1 MVLHHGLIIKN
12 KIIMTTKK
20 PQPSKKANLH
30 PRNKHIERYDFD
42 VLTTTLPT
50 LKEFVRPNQY
60 EDLSIDFSNP
70 NAVKALNSALLK
82 QHYDIT
88 FWDIPE
94 GHLCSPIPGRAD
106 YIHYIADLLAE
117 HNNNEIPKGEKTIC
131 LDIGVGANCVYP
143 IIGNS
148 EYGWSFIGSDISE
161 VALASAQNIVSNN
174 PQLKGKVDLRLQSNP
189 NSIFRDILK
198 EDEHIAISICN
209 PPFHASAEAA
219 LSSNF
224 RKVKNLT
231 GQEIENPELNFGGQH
246 NELWCEGGELK
257 FIKNIIFQSRNHK
270 NNCTWFS
277 SLVSKKDHIRPL
289 KKALKEAEVTSFKVI
304 PMGQGNKVSRII
316 AWTFL

>member
-1 MVLHHGLIIKN
+1 MI
-12 KIIMTTKK
+12 TKK
-20 PQPSKKANLH
+20 PKTNKKANLH

-42 VLTTTLPT
+42 VLTTALPA

-60 EDLSIDFSNP
+60 GDLSIDFSNP
-70 NAVKALNSALLK
+70 TGVKALNSALLK
-82 QHYDIT
+82 HYYNIN

-117 HNNNEIPKGEKTIC
+117 HHNNEIPKGEKTIC

-161 VALASAQNIVSNN
+161 VALASAKNIVSKN
-174 PQLKGKVDLRLQSNP
+174 PQLKDKVDLRLQGNP
-189 NSIFRDILK
+189 NSIFRDILAD
-198 EDEHIAISICN
+198 DEHITVSICN

-224 RKVKNLT
+224 RKLKNLT
-231 GQEIENPELNFGGQH
+231 GKEIENPELNFGGQH
-246 NELWCEGGELK
+246 NELWCDGGELK
-257 FIKNIIFQSRNHK
+257 FIKNIIFQSRNYK

-277 SLVSKKDHIRPL
+277 SLVSKKENIRPL
-289 KKALKEAEVTSFKVI
+289 KKALKEAEAASFKVI

-316 AWTFL
+316 AWTFND